1 MSRNHKAQY
10 PDELPLGELVEISEP
25 TQPAGRKRYEG
36 RYVNLRPVD
45 PQKDVAD
52 LYRNSHGSQAKN
64 RIWTYMAYGPFSDE
78 LAMQA
83 WLSDCKASSDPLF
96 LTVTSKELSQ
106 CVGVVSFLNIL
117 SQMRCLELGNIW
129 YSPIVHHTKINTETI
144 YLMLSAAFDRLKYR
158 RVEWKCDAL
167 NARSRTAALR
177 LGFSFEGIFRQHYII
192 KGRNRDT
199 AWFAMLDRD
208 WPAVKSNMNRW
219 LYSDENN
226 ISLAELNQPLLNAIG
241 SEPGPYSSSAS

>member
-1 MSRNHKAQY
+1 MNRKEVGK
-10 PDELPLGELVEISEP
+10 PPGDLPLGDLVEN
-25 TQPAGRKRYEG
+25 TAPAHPPGRKRYKG
-36 RYVNLRPVD
+36 QYVELHPVD

-52 LYRNSHGSQAKN
+52 LYENSHGNIAKN

-78 LAMQA
+78 AAMQE
-83 WLSDCKASSDPLF
+83 WLSGCKASDDLLF
-96 LTVTSKELSQ
+96 LTATSTELNQ
-106 CVGVVSFLNIL
+106 CVGVVSFLNIVAP
-117 SQMRCLELGNIW
+117 MRSLEVGNIW

-144 YLMLSAAFDRLKYR
+144 FLMLSEAFDALNYR

-208 WPAVKSNMNRW
+208 WPAVKNNMNRW
-219 LYSDENN
+219 LYSDDHKA
-226 ISLAELNQPLLNAIG
+226 SLTELNQPLLRAF
-241 SEPGPYSSSAS
+241 GP

>member
-1 MSRNHKAQY
+1 MTGYLVCNMTSRLI
-10 PDELPLGELVEISEP
+10 PTDLPIGELVENTEP
-25 TQPAGRKRYEG
+25 AQSPGRKRYEG
-36 RYVNLRPVD
+36 RYVELRPVD
-45 PQKDVAD
+45 PQKDIVD
-52 LYRNSHGSQAKN
+52 LYQNSHGDEAKS

-78 LAMQA
+78 TTMQN
-83 WLSDCKASSDPLF
+83 WLRDCNASNDPLF

-106 CVGVVSFLNIL
+106 RVGVVSFLNIL
-117 SQMRCLELGNIW
+117 SRMRCLELGNIW

-144 YLMLSAAFDRLKYR
+144 YLMLSEAFDGLKYR

-167 NARSRTAALR
+167 NARSRAAALR

-219 LYSDENN
+219 LYFDEND
-226 ISLAELNQPLLNAIG
+226 ISLAELNQPLLREG
-241 SEPGPYSSSAS
+241 EST